1 MTVLIAK
8 QNEEVFKTFDSKL
21 KFTEASKNTSTF
33 DITPTKFHKLKSWV
47 REQGYNPF
55 SLMAW

>member
-1 MTVLIAK
+1 MRVLIAK
-8 QNEEVFKTFDSKL
+8 QNEEVFRTFDSKL

-33 DITPTKFHKLKSWV
+33 NITPTKFQKLRDWV

-55 SLMAW
+55 ALMHW